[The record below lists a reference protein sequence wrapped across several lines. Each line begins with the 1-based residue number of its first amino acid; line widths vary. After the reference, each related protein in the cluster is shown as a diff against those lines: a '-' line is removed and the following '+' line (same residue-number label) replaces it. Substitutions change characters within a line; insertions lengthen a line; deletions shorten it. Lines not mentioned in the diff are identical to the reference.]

1 MCGAGTAVEEPG
13 VLPELVHL
21 DSFPDVWLLFCEMGG
36 GVKLREAVWCQNVI
50 LYYHVEFV
58 VCCSDWV
65 SVNFPV
71 VVEPVEPFY
80 LVFPHHSVK
89 WQDETPE

>member
-1 MCGAGTAVEEPG
+1 M
-13 VLPELVHL
+13 
-21 DSFPDVWLLFCEMGG
+21 
-36 GVKLREAVWCQNVI
+36 WCQNVI